1 MERLLHMINVDSWLR
16 ENGVSKTC
24 HPWKFP
30 GGGSN
35 CGSVTYMASWPAG
48 HLLPND
54 DALGVPFGGWCW
66 KGGGCIVQFFFFV
79 RKKDV
84 SFFIQTRIFCQ
95 NMHLS
100 FSLLEGPNLTIPIE
114 MLKNA
119 FFRPPLLKES
129 LGILQVSHLR
139 TQTLGVGPRWVFWKK
154 QREPKLLRVV

>member
-1 MERLLHMINVDSWLR
+1 MVFQKLAIHENFQVGDLTVGPLLTWRHGLQGN
-16 ENGVSKTC
+16 
-24 HPWKFP
+24 
-30 GGGSN
+30 
-35 CGSVTYMASWPAG
+35 
-48 HLLPND
+48 LLPND

-66 KGGGCIVQFFFFV
+66 KGGGCIVQLFFLFEKRMCRFSS
-79 RKKDV
+79 KLG
-84 SFFIQTRIFCQ
+84 FFCQ